1 MIHFEDPPKRHARIE
16 IIPMIDVMMFLL
28 VFFVLLSIN
37 VIPSRGLSTTLPQ
50 SSSAAQVN
58 PEKPVV
64 VTITRDG
71 ALQVDGADTT
81 LEALGARV
89 KEKAGDVEKA
99 QVTLK
104 TDEGTL
110 MQRVVDVMDALK
122 AASISKI
129 SIATR
134 AKAQ

>member
-1 MIHFEDPPKRHARIE
+1 MIHFEDPKRHARIE

-110 MQRVVDVMDALK
+110 MQRVIDVMDALK
-122 AASISKI
+122 AASVSKI

-134 AKAQ
+134 AKS

>member
-58 PEKPVV
+58 PDKPVV

-110 MQRVVDVMDALK
+110 MQRVIDVMDVLK
-122 AASISKI
+122 AASVSKL

>member
-71 ALQVDGADTT
+71 ALQVDGVDTT
-81 LEALGARV
+81 LETLGARV

-110 MQRVVDVMDALK
+110 MQRVIDVMDALK

-134 AKAQ
+134 AKSS

>member
-110 MQRVVDVMDALK
+110 MQRVIDVMDALK
-122 AASISKI
+122 AASVSKI

-134 AKAQ
+134 AKS

>member
-1 MIHFEDPPKRHARIE
+1 
-16 IIPMIDVMMFLL
+16 MIDVMMFLL

-110 MQRVVDVMDALK
+110 MQRVIDVMDALK
-122 AASISKI
+122 AASVSKI

-134 AKAQ
+134 AKS

>member
-110 MQRVVDVMDALK
+110 MQRVIDVMDVLK
-122 AASISKI
+122 AASVSKL

>member
-89 KEKAGDVEKA
+89 KEKAGDVVKA

>member
-71 ALQVDGADTT
+71 ALQVDGVDTT

-110 MQRVVDVMDALK
+110 MQRVIDVMDALK

-134 AKAQ
+134 AKSS

>member
-50 SSSAAQVN
+50 SSSAAQIN

>member
-1 MIHFEDPPKRHARIE
+1 MIHFEDSPKRHARIE

-50 SSSAAQVN
+50 SSSAAQLN
-58 PEKPVV
+58 PDKPIV
-64 VTITRDG
+64 VTIARDG
-71 ALQVDGADTT
+71 ALQVDGNDTT
-81 LEALGARV
+81 LEMLGARV
-89 KEKAGDVEKA
+89 KEKASDPAKA

-104 TDEGTL
+104 TDEGTM
-110 MQRVVDVMDALK
+110 MQHVIDVMDALK
-122 AASISKI
+122 AASVSKI

-134 AKAQ
+134 AKAS